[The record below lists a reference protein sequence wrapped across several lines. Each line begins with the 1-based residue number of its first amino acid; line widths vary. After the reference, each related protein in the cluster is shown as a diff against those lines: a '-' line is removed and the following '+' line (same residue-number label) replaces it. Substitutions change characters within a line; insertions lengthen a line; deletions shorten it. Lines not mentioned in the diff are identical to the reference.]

1 MSIHDIED
9 ALIGYLDKHTGIKV
23 MGEEES
29 SSNVQ
34 IKYQTSWY
42 VLPTRKSS
50 IIFRPLISLIRIKV
64 SIPYNVTHYT
74 THKQI
79 IISFYSIST
88 SNTFIDLIQQHNLY
102 LPNKT

>member
-29 SSNVQ
+29 SSNLQ

-42 VLPTRKSS
+42 ILPTNKLS
-50 IIFRPLISLIRIKV
+50 IVFRPLISLIRIKV
-64 SIPYNVTHYT
+64 SILYNVIHYT

-79 IISFYSIST
+79 IISFFLHQMHS
-88 SNTFIDLIQQHNLY
+88 LI
-102 LPNKT
+102 

>member
-29 SSNVQ
+29 SSNLQ

-42 VLPTRKSS
+42 ILPTRKLS
-50 IIFRPLISLIRIKV
+50 IIFRPLIGLIRIKV
-64 SIPYNVTHYT
+64 SILYNVIHHT
-74 THKQI
+74 TYYY
-79 IISFYSIST
+79 FVFST

>member
-9 ALIGYLDKHTGIKV
+9 ALIGYSDKHIYSTGIKV

-29 SSNVQ
+29 SFDLQ

-42 VLPTRKSS
+42 ILPTRKLS
-50 IIFRPLISLIRIKV
+50 IIFRPLISLIRIKI
-64 SIPYNVTHYT
+64 SILYNVIHYT

-79 IISFYSIST
+79 SISFFFSWLENIVKEDVSC
-88 SNTFIDLIQQHNLY
+88 
-102 LPNKT
+102 